1 MGSYRGIPALS
12 PAGLVFW
19 LLVAVLV
26 IALDQATKTLA
37 VNLLDYGS
45 PVGVTGFLNW
55 TLLHNTGAAF
65 SFLSDAGGW
74 QRWFFTVVAMAVS
87 VLILVW
93 MYRLGPG
100 EQYQKL
106 ALALI
111 LGGALGNLWD
121 RLTLG
126 YVVDFI
132 QLHYRDYYW
141 PAFNIADSA
150 ITLGA
155 IWLIAQSLFSNREQ
169 AHD

>member
-1 MGSYRGIPALS
+1 MGRYRGIPALS
-12 PAGLVFW
+12 PAGLAFW
-19 LLVAVLV
+19 LLLAVLV

-45 PVGVTGFLNW
+45 PVRATGFLNW

-74 QRWFFTVVAMAVS
+74 QRWFFTAVAAAIS

-100 EQYQKL
+100 ERGQKL

-155 IWLIAQSLFSNREQ
+155 IWLIGQSLFSNREK